1 MEAIKHVF
9 ILLLC
14 SFLMLS
20 ATAEEKEYP
29 AYYRVA
35 TVDASDG
42 ESAFLPTI
50 GAGHVAAMPYEIILQ
65 GKEATMLHGRYRIA
79 LHWPELGMGTFMKIM
94 STPGN
99 IEDFMLGVTELNED

>member
-1 MEAIKHVF
+1 MKAIKHVF

-35 TVDASDG
+35 TVDA
-42 ESAFLPTI
+42 
-50 GAGHVAAMPYEIILQ
+50 
-65 GKEATMLHGRYRIA
+65 
-79 LHWPELGMGTFMKIM
+79 
-94 STPGN
+94 
-99 IEDFMLGVTELNED
+99 